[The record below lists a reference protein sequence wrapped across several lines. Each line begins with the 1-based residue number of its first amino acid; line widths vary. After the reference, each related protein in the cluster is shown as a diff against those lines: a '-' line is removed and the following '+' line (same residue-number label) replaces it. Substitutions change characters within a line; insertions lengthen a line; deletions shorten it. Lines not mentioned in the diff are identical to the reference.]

1 MSELFLKIYLKYKN
15 PGFAGGSDSAE
26 SKGEFLGKLFFCFRF
41 AQLFLTARLTAA
53 EQSIATRL

>member
-26 SKGEFLGKLFFCFRF
+26 SKGEFLGKLFFFVSDLPSCSS
-41 AQLFLTARLTAA
+41 LPDLLL
-53 EQSIATRL
+53 QSSP